1 MSDQPTTT
9 APVTAES
16 IEQALLSFLEERTKT
31 AVPPTQDLFA
41 SGLVSS
47 MFAMELVVHLEQN
60 YQVAIVGADLKLD
73 NFRTV
78 RQMTE
83 LVLRLRDASSAVGG
97 A

>member
-1 MSDQPTTT
+1 MTDQITGDT
-9 APVTAES
+9 
-16 IEQALLSFLEERTKT
+16 IEKDLRSFLETRTK
-31 AVPPTQDLFA
+31 AEVPATQDLFA

-47 MFAMELVVHLEQN
+47 MFAMELVVYLEQN
-60 YQVAIVGADLKLD
+60 FQVAIVGPDLKMD

-83 LVLRLRDASSAVGG
+83 LVLRLRDAPAAAVWVDG